1 MECVK
6 LPSGKPTMRKSRR
19 PELLDQLVGWAGPEV
34 VTVLEGRD
42 GWPSLLEVRTPS
54 GPIAVAAHVARIGLT
69 GRGRDHRE
77 RRFQNPSS
85 RTPLQA
91 PEGYIPI
98 LIGLWESNGSKVIA
112 AMDAMRR
119 VGTPTRQSLFVALE
133 ALETAAKQGWAEY
146 QNRSKEQIAAFHPKK
161 LSHFVERTSRMPK
174 KQLNR
179 VPVQVEIRPGVSML
193 AVLQHLNYK
202 PWFAFAEFVDNS
214 IQSFLDNR
222 EAIESSDGPGFKLRV
237 VIKIDHGKQQ
247 RISIED
253 NAAGISLEDF
263 PRAFR
268 AAELPPDRDGLSE
281 FGMGM
286 KSAACWLS
294 RRWSVRTSAL
304 GDPVARAVS
313 FDIEQIVKDSI
324 EQLDVEQAYFAPSSH
339 FTKIS
344 LDGLHK
350 PLKTKTISKIK
361 EHLAHIYRVF
371 TRDGTLELTFDGQNL
386 TYTPPQV
393 LNAPYHRT
401 PDGEPVSWKKDI
413 TFKLKNG
420 VRVTGFAALR
430 AKGATRGAGF
440 ALFRRGRLIQGSV
453 DEGYRPSQ
461 VFGSPNRF
469 AHQRL
474 FGELHL
480 DGIEV
485 THTKDG
491 FQWADAEEEFLKLLE
506 AHLDAQ
512 PLPLL
517 DQAQN
522 YRMRLRID
530 DVAKGAGAATA
541 NTAEVI
547 RQAILPVLEEL
558 RKAPP
563 AEPRLEPLGERRH
576 VAQRTVDVEFR
587 DQHWRITLELTSD
600 SCDWL
605 ELSHEL
611 LHTGM
616 RRGKALRD
624 VHVRV
629 SLRHPFMEQFSGY
642 DVTQIE
648 PLLRL
653 AVALALAEVSAYDSG
668 VKFAS
673 TIRRNLNELLSTV
686 LSKPA

>member
-1 MECVK
+1 
-6 LPSGKPTMRKSRR
+6 MRKSRR

-34 VTVLEGRD
+34 LTVLEGRD

-54 GPIAVAAHVARIGLT
+54 GPIAVAAHVAQIGFT
-69 GRGRDHRE
+69 NRGRDHRE
-77 RRFQNPSS
+77 RRFQNPSN
-85 RTPLQA
+85 RKPLQA

-98 LIGLWESNGSKVIA
+98 LIGLWEFNGNKVIA

-161 LSHFVERTSRMPK
+161 LSHFVERTSRMLK
-174 KQLNR
+174 EQTTE
-179 VPVQVEIRPGVSML
+179 VPVQVNIRPGVSML

-222 EAIESSDGPGFKLRV
+222 GALESSDGPDFKLKV
-237 VIKIDHGKQQ
+237 VIKIGHAKQQ

-268 AAELPPDRDGLSE
+268 AAELPPDRAGLSE

-304 GDPVARAVS
+304 GDSAARAVS
-313 FDIEQIVKDSI
+313 FDIEQIVKDSL
-324 EQLDVEQAYFAPSSH
+324 EKLDVQQAYTTPSSH
-339 FTKIS
+339 FTEI
-344 LDGLHK
+344 LLEDLHK
-350 PLKTKTISKIK
+350 PLKTKTIAKIK

-371 TRDGTLELTFDGQNL
+371 TRDGVLELTFDGQVL
-386 TYTPPQV
+386 TYTPPQI

-401 PDGEPVSWKKDI
+401 PEAEPVSWKKDI
-413 TFKLKNG
+413 SFELKNG

-440 ALFRRGRLIQGSV
+440 ALFRRGRLIQGSA

-485 THTKDG
+485 THTKDS
-491 FQWADAEEEFLKLLE
+491 FQWADTEDEFLERL
-506 AHLDAQ
+506 AAQLDAQ

-530 DVAKGAGAATA
+530 DVSEGAGAATI

-558 RKAPP
+558 REAPP
-563 AEPRLEPLGERRH
+563 TGPTVQPLDVRRH

-600 SCDWL
+600 PDISDWL
-605 ELSHEL
+605 ELSDEL
-611 LHTGM
+611 LPTGM
-616 RRGKALRD
+616 SAGKALRE
-624 VHVRV
+624 VHVRL
-629 SLRHPFMEQFSGY
+629 SLRHPFMERFSGY

-653 AVALALAEVSAYDSG
+653 ASALALAEISAYDSG
-668 VKFAS
+668 VKYAS
-673 TIRRNLNELLSTV
+673 TIRRNLNELLDSV